1 MQKVNV
7 DVHIWN
13 ELRSNDRFGF
23 NSLLFL
29 TMKIEELKSAYE
41 AAYGKPATDMFFSP
55 GRVNL
60 IGEHTDYNGGFV
72 FPCALSFGTYI
83 LLAANEENTIN
94 FRSLNIDAVY
104 SLPITQLTAPLPN
117 KAWAN
122 YPLGVFAQFIKRG
135 VSIPHG
141 YDILFW
147 GNVPAGAGLS
157 SSAAMEVVTAYALN
171 ELLGTAYD
179 LAEIA
184 KIGRAAE
191 HEFAGVMC
199 GIMDQFASAHG
210 KADHAI
216 YLNCDTLDYE
226 LVPVQLDGIKVV
238 VANTHSPHH
247 LDSGS
252 FNDRVRQCQLAVQQ
266 INAVRPIKCL
276 AELSQADFEQVES
289 AITDPV
295 AHRRARHVVGEVQRT
310 KDAVEALKQGNIH
323 LFGELMTQS
332 HISLRDDYEVTGPQ
346 LDALAEAAWKVEGVI
361 GSRMTGGGFGGCT
374 VSLVREEAIPTF
386 IEQVG
391 AEYTEKTGLKADF
404 YIAEIGD
411 GAHRVE

>member
-1 MQKVNV
+1 
-7 DVHIWN
+7 
-13 ELRSNDRFGF
+13 
-23 NSLLFL
+23 
-29 TMKIEELKSAYE
+29 MKLEELKSAYE
-41 AAYGKPATDMFFSP
+41 ANYHKAATGIFFSP

-72 FPCALSFGTYI
+72 FPCALSFGTY
-83 LLAANEENTIN
+83 LLIAPNDEQKLN
-94 FRSLNIDAVY
+94 FASLNVDVIY
-104 SLPITQLTAPLPN
+104 SLSLDQLTEPLPN

-135 VSIPHG
+135 IAINQG

-171 ELLGTAYD
+171 ELLNAGFD
-179 LAEIA
+179 RIEIA

-216 YLNCDTLDYE
+216 YLNCDTLEYD
-226 LVPVQLDGIKVV
+226 LVPVKLEGVKVV
-238 VANTHSPHH
+238 VTNTHSPHH

-252 FNDRVRQCQLAVQQ
+252 FNDRVRQCQLAVEQ
-266 INAVRPIKCL
+266 ISAVRPIKNL
-276 AELSQADFEQVES
+276 AELSQTDFEQVEH
-289 AITDPV
+289 AITDEV

-310 KDAVEALKQGNIH
+310 KDAVNALQQGDII
-323 LFGELMTQS
+323 LFGKLMNQS

-346 LDALAEAAWKVEGVI
+346 LDALAEAAWKIDGVL

-374 VSLVREEAIPTF
+374 VSLVRDEAIPNF
-386 IEQVG
+386 IEKVG
-391 AEYTEKTGLKADF
+391 AEYTEKTGIKADF

-411 GAHRVE
+411 GAHRVK

>member
-1 MQKVNV
+1 MTV
-7 DVHIWN
+7 DQ
-13 ELRSNDRFGF
+13 
-23 NSLLFL
+23 
-29 TMKIEELKSAYE
+29 LKSAYE
-41 AAYGKPATDMFFSP
+41 AAYQKPATDIFFAP

-83 LLAANEENTIN
+83 LLSKNEEQKIN
-94 FRSLNIDAVY
+94 FHSLNMEAVY
-104 SLPITQLTAPLPN
+104 ALGLDELTAPLPN

-135 VSIPHG
+135 ISITQG

-171 ELLGTAYD
+171 DLLGTNYGLVD
-179 LAEIA
+179 LA

-210 KADHAI
+210 KVDHAI
-216 YLNCDTLDYE
+216 YLNCDTLEYD
-226 LVPVQLDGIKVV
+226 LVPVKLDGIKVV
-238 VANTHSPHH
+238 VTNTHSPHK

-252 FNDRVRQCQLAVQQ
+252 FNDRVRQCQLAVEQ
-266 INAVRPIKCL
+266 INSVRPIQYL
-276 AELSQADFEQVES
+276 AELSQVDFDQVKD
-289 AITDPV
+289 AITDET

-310 KDAVEALKQGNIH
+310 KDAVEALKNGDIVK
-323 LFGELMTQS
+323 FGQLMNQS
-332 HISLRDDYEVTGPQ
+332 HVSLRDDYEVTGPQ
-346 LDALAEAAWKVEGVI
+346 LDALAEAAWKIDGVL

-374 VSLVREEAIPTF
+374 VSLVREEAIPAF

-391 AEYTEKTGLKADF
+391 KEYTEKTGLVADF

-411 GAHRVE
+411 GAHRVIE